1 MSTMFGILSSFHWMF
16 QYSKLVTLGLNSL
29 HTLAWFHT
37 GPVDLW
43 TQMPAT
49 TYHIE
54 VDRPHPKMPKLN
66 ETLNENH
73 GKNHGISAE
82 SPGIMAPLSARAQVF
97 ESWSW
102 LANGEVPETRWQRWQ
117 RWMGYRWLQMATVDV
132 LKIWLWFLCG
142 FQRSFSRCVADL
154 QWSARPRGG
163 LCFEGAGATSSA
175 RLLSWP
181 GGNQKVLTPGDR
193 KPHWP

>member
-1 MSTMFGILSSFHWMF
+1 MIPMSTMFGILSSFHWMF

-73 GKNHGISAE
+73 GKKHGISAE

-117 RWMGYRWLQMATVDV
+117 RWMGYRWLQMATDGYR
-132 LKIWLWFLCG
+132 WLQMATDG
-142 FQRSFSRCVADL
+142 YSRCPEDL
-154 QWSARPRGG
+154 VVVFVWFPAKLFSLCCWSAMI
-163 LCFEGAGATSSA
+163 CKA
-175 RLLSWP
+175 
-181 GGNQKVLTPGDR
+181 
-193 KPHWP
+193 